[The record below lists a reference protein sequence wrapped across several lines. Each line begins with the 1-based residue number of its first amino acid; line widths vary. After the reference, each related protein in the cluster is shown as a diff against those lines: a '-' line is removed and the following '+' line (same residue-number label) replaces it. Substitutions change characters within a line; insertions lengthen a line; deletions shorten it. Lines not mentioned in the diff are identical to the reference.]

1 MAEQQGFSVNDFGHL
16 EEAQDVK
23 YGIYDTQDNCWLG
36 DENGPKL
43 FDREHELVKRGL
55 PQRTAAQI
63 AAQMTAVQL
72 GYPQTRLV
80 ALEFKTQE
88 LVLKDSVD
96 TKMTAVEA
104 LRKLE
109 NGE

>member
-1 MAEQQGFSVNDFGHL
+1 MAEQGFTVNDFSHL

-23 YGIYDTQDNCWLG
+23 YGIYDTQDCCWLG

-43 FDREHELVKRGL
+43 FDRDHELVKRGL
-55 PQRTAAQI
+55 PQRVAAQI
-63 AAQMTAVQL
+63 AAQMTAVQV

-80 ALEFKTQE
+80 AREFKPQE
-88 LVLKDSVD
+88 LVHKDSVD
-96 TKMTAVEA
+96 TKMSAVEA